1 MENSRLQ
8 RQTSDDC
15 FAAGR
20 ASDRGPLR
28 SDFLHS
34 TALHRLRPVRFA
46 VFLRGIVRPVT
57 GCTLAVVML
66 LVSIVV
72 AAGPRGSLA
81 SFNRARQTFGQG
93 RSCGIFTIK
102 PRLRLDPV
110 TVKELTGCD
119 SKQALSGGDF
129 RFGDGGFHLLDLR
142 SMVTR
147 SVPGL
152 WRLRMPPD
160 ARLYALDVSYEL
172 VGANGRSSRLC
183 NLDKSE
189 SEIKVIIDEIPP
201 RVVGREA
208 HSTLIEGGMV
218 MHLQLEAVRSAG
230 TYSGT
235 LTVVVNHF

>member
-1 MENSRLQ
+1 
-8 RQTSDDC
+8 
-15 FAAGR
+15 
-20 ASDRGPLR
+20 
-28 SDFLHS
+28 
-34 TALHRLRPVRFA
+34 
-46 VFLRGIVRPVT
+46 
-57 GCTLAVVML
+57 ML
-66 LVSIVV
+66 LVSIAV

-81 SFNRARQTFGQG
+81 SFNRARPPFGQG
-93 RSCGIFTIK
+93 NSCGIFTIK
-102 PRLRLDPV
+102 PRLLLEPV
-110 TVKELTGCD
+110 TAMELTGCD
-119 SKQALSGGDF
+119 KQQALSRGGF
-129 RFGDGGFHLLDLR
+129 RFGSGGFHSLNLR

-160 ARLYALDVSYEL
+160 IRLYALDVSYEL

-183 NLDKSE
+183 NLEKSE

-208 HSTLIEGGMV
+208 HSTVIEGGMV
-218 MHLQLEAVRSAG
+218 MHLQLGAVRSAG